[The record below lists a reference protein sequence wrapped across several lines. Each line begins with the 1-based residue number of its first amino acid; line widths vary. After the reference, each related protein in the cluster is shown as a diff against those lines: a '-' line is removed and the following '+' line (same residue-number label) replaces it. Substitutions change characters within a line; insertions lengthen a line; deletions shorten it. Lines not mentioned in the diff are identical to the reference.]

1 MKKDRSPIRN
11 PALGLPAQA
20 LPRGLCTASGG
31 VGPRS
36 VLMRRCPCSV
46 PHDLAPPG
54 PLQSIRVWPASFDL
68 AKGENDNSR

>member
-1 MKKDRSPIRN
+1 MKKYRCSIRN

-36 VLMRRCPCSV
+36 ILMRRCPCSV
-46 PHDLAPPG
+46 PHDLGPPG
-54 PLQSIRVWPASFDL
+54 QSIWVWPASFDL
-68 AKGENDNSR
+68 VKGKNNNSR